1 MKREDIKKFFP
12 DATEEQLKG
21 LLDINTAD
29 IGKAKGELEAVK
41 ADLEKANGTLK
52 EYETTI
58 ADMKKSAEGNEDFK
72 KKFEE
77 LEQRI
82 ADEKAEAEKKAKEE
96 AEEAEYSNRF
106 KTVVGEQKWRD
117 ALTEKAVYAEFKTA
131 LQDETNKGK
140 GDKDILAALTQDKE
154 YFAKDPA
161 RVPAFSRGT
170 GFAGGEVDD
179 AAERQWAYPPRRTKE
194 NRKENETWRTALHFS
209 KNTLTCWTRSIRM
222 RPLPLRWTAI

>member
-1 MKREDIKKFFP
+1 MKREDIKKIFP

-29 IGKAKGELEAVK
+29 IGKAKGELEEVK

-72 KKFEE
+72 KKFED

-117 ALTEKAVYAEFKTA
+117 ELTEKAVYAEFKTA
-131 LQDETNKGK
+131 LQDEANKGK
-140 GDKDILAALTQDKE
+140 GDKDILETLT
-154 YFAKDPA
+154 KDRNYWENPNQPA
-161 RVPAFSRGT
+161 NMAGMGT
-170 GFAGGEVDD
+170 NVNTNSANPFNFHFAGVRAKE
-179 AAERQWAYPPRRTKE
+179 TK
-194 NRKENETWRTALHFS
+194 
-209 KNTLTCWTRSIRM
+209 
-222 RPLPLRWTAI
+222 

>member
-12 DATEEQLKG
+12 DATEEQMKG

-29 IGKAKGELEAVK
+29 IGRAKADLETVR

-58 ADMKKSAEGNEDFK
+58 ADLKKSAEGNEDFK
-72 KKFEE
+72 KKFED

-82 ADEKAEAEKKAKEE
+82 AVEKAEAEKKVKEE

-117 ALTEKAVYAEFKTA
+117 ELTEKAVYAEFKTA
-131 LQDETNKGK
+131 LQDEANKGK
-140 GDKDILAALTQDKE
+140 GDKDILTALTQDKE

-179 AAERQWAYPPRRTKE
+179 AAVRAAMGLSPK
-194 NRKENETWRTALHFS
+194 KD
-209 KNTLTCWTRSIRM
+209 
-222 RPLPLRWTAI
+222 

>member
-117 ALTEKAVYAEFKTA
+117 ELTEKAVYAEFKTA
-131 LQDETNKGK
+131 LQDEANKGK

-179 AAERQWAYPPRRTKE
+179 AAVRAAMGLSPK
-194 NRKENETWRTALHFS
+194 KD
-209 KNTLTCWTRSIRM
+209 
-222 RPLPLRWTAI
+222 

>member
-29 IGKAKGELEAVK
+29 IGRAKGELETVK

-72 KKFEE
+72 KKFED

-82 ADEKAEAEKKAKEE
+82 ADEKAEAERKAKEE

-117 ALTEKAVYAEFKTA
+117 ELTEKAVYAEFKTA
-131 LQDETNKGK
+131 LQDEANKGK

-170 GFAGGEVDD
+170 GFAGGGVDD
-179 AAERQWAYPPRRTKE
+179 AAVRAAMGLSPK
-194 NRKENETWRTALHFS
+194 KD
-209 KNTLTCWTRSIRM
+209 
-222 RPLPLRWTAI
+222 

>member
-1 MKREDIKKFFP
+1 MKREDIKKIFP

-29 IGKAKGELEAVK
+29 IGKAKGELEEVK

-72 KKFEE
+72 KKFED

-82 ADEKAEAEKKAKEE
+82 ADEKAAAEKKAKEE
-96 AEEAEYSNRF
+96 AEEAEYANRF

-117 ALTEKAVYAEFKTA
+117 ELTEKAVYAEFKTA
-131 LQDETNKGK
+131 LQDEANKGK

-179 AAERQWAYPPRRTKE
+179 AAVRAAMGLSPK
-194 NRKENETWRTALHFS
+194 KD
-209 KNTLTCWTRSIRM
+209 
-222 RPLPLRWTAI
+222 

>member
-1 MKREDIKKFFP
+1 MKREDIKKIFP

-29 IGKAKGELEAVK
+29 IGKAKGEFEAVK
-41 ADLEKANGTLK
+41 TELEKANGTLK

-72 KKFEE
+72 KKFED

-82 ADEKAEAEKKAKEE
+82 ADEKAEAEKKAKAE

-131 LQDETNKGK
+131 LQDEANKGK

-170 GFAGGEVDD
+170 GFAGGAADD
-179 AAERQWAYPPRRTKE
+179 AAVRAAMGLSPK
-194 NRKENETWRTALHFS
+194 KD
-209 KNTLTCWTRSIRM
+209 
-222 RPLPLRWTAI
+222 

>member
-1 MKREDIKKFFP
+1 MKREDIKKIFP

-117 ALTEKAVYAEFKTA
+117 ELTEKAVYAEFKTA
-131 LQDETNKGK
+131 LQDEANKGK
-140 GDKDILAALTQDKE
+140 GDKDILAALTQDKG

-179 AAERQWAYPPRRTKE
+179 AAVRAAMGLSPK
-194 NRKENETWRTALHFS
+194 KD
-209 KNTLTCWTRSIRM
+209 
-222 RPLPLRWTAI
+222 

>member
-1 MKREDIKKFFP
+1 MKREDIKKIFP

-29 IGKAKGELEAVK
+29 IGKAKGEFEAVK
-41 ADLEKANGTLK
+41 TELEKANGTLK

-72 KKFEE
+72 KKFED

-131 LQDETNKGK
+131 LQDEANKGK

-179 AAERQWAYPPRRTKE
+179 AAVRAAMGLSPK
-194 NRKENETWRTALHFS
+194 KD
-209 KNTLTCWTRSIRM
+209 
-222 RPLPLRWTAI
+222 

>member
-1 MKREDIKKFFP
+1 MKREDIKKIFP

-29 IGKAKGELEAVK
+29 IGKAKGEFEAVK
-41 ADLEKANGTLK
+41 TDLEKANGTLK

-58 ADMKKSAEGNEDFK
+58 ADLKKSAEGNEDFK
-72 KKFEE
+72 KKFED

-131 LQDETNKGK
+131 LQDEANKGK

-179 AAERQWAYPPRRTKE
+179 AAVRAAMGLSPK
-194 NRKENETWRTALHFS
+194 KD
-209 KNTLTCWTRSIRM
+209 
-222 RPLPLRWTAI
+222 

>member
-1 MKREDIKKFFP
+1 MKREDIKKIFP

-82 ADEKAEAEKKAKEE
+82 ADEKAAAERKAKEE
-96 AEEAEYSNRF
+96 AEEDEYSNRF

-179 AAERQWAYPPRRTKE
+179 AAVRAAMGLSPK
-194 NRKENETWRTALHFS
+194 KD
-209 KNTLTCWTRSIRM
+209 
-222 RPLPLRWTAI
+222 

>member
-1 MKREDIKKFFP
+1 MKREDIKKIFP
-12 DATEEQLKG
+12 DATEDQLKG

-29 IGKAKGELEAVK
+29 IGNAKGELETVK

-117 ALTEKAVYAEFKTA
+117 ELTEKAVYAEFKTA
-131 LQDETNKGK
+131 LQDEANKGK
-140 GDKDILAALTQDKE
+140 GDKDILETLT
-154 YFAKDPA
+154 KDRNYWENPNQPA
-161 RVPAFSRGT
+161 NMAGMGT
-170 GFAGGEVDD
+170 NVNTNGANPFNFHFAGVRAKE
-179 AAERQWAYPPRRTKE
+179 TK
-194 NRKENETWRTALHFS
+194 
-209 KNTLTCWTRSIRM
+209 
-222 RPLPLRWTAI
+222 

>member
-1 MKREDIKKFFP
+1 MKREDIKKIFP

-29 IGKAKGELEAVK
+29 IGRAKGELETVK

-58 ADMKKSAEGNEDFK
+58 ADLKKSAECNEDFK

-82 ADEKAEAEKKAKEE
+82 ADEKAEAEKKAKAE

-117 ALTEKAVYAEFKTA
+117 ELTEKAVYAEFKTA
-131 LQDETNKGK
+131 LQDEANKGK
-140 GDKDILAALTQDKE
+140 GDKDILETLT
-154 YFAKDPA
+154 KDRNYWENPNQPA
-161 RVPAFSRGT
+161 NMAGMGT
-170 GFAGGEVDD
+170 NVNTNGANPFNFHFAGVRAKE
-179 AAERQWAYPPRRTKE
+179 TK
-194 NRKENETWRTALHFS
+194 
-209 KNTLTCWTRSIRM
+209 
-222 RPLPLRWTAI
+222 

>member
-1 MKREDIKKFFP
+1 MKREDIKKIFP

-29 IGKAKGELEAVK
+29 IGKAKGELETVK
-41 ADLEKANGTLK
+41 ADLEKANGTLR

-131 LQDETNKGK
+131 LQDEANKGK

-179 AAERQWAYPPRRTKE
+179 AAVRAAMGLSPKKE
-194 NRKENETWRTALHFS
+194 
-209 KNTLTCWTRSIRM
+209 
-222 RPLPLRWTAI
+222 

>member
-1 MKREDIKKFFP
+1 MKREDIKKIFP

-29 IGKAKGELEAVK
+29 IGKAKGEHEAVK

-58 ADMKKSAEGNEDFK
+58 ADLKKSAEGNEDFK
-72 KKFEE
+72 KKFED

-96 AEEAEYSNRF
+96 AEEAEYANRF

-117 ALTEKAVYAEFKTA
+117 ELTEKAVYAEFKTA
-131 LQDETNKGK
+131 LQDEANKGK

-179 AAERQWAYPPRRTKE
+179 AAVRAAMGLSPK
-194 NRKENETWRTALHFS
+194 KD
-209 KNTLTCWTRSIRM
+209 
-222 RPLPLRWTAI
+222 

>member
-1 MKREDIKKFFP
+1 MKREDIKKIFP

-29 IGKAKGELEAVK
+29 IGRAKGELETVK
-41 ADLEKANGTLK
+41 ADLEKANGTLR

-117 ALTEKAVYAEFKTA
+117 ELTEKAVYAEFKTA
-131 LQDETNKGK
+131 LQDEVNKGK
-140 GDKDILAALTQDKE
+140 GDKDILETLT
-154 YFAKDPA
+154 KDRNYWENPNQPA
-161 RVPAFSRGT
+161 NMAGMGT
-170 GFAGGEVDD
+170 NVNTNSANPFNFHFAGVRAKE
-179 AAERQWAYPPRRTKE
+179 TK
-194 NRKENETWRTALHFS
+194 
-209 KNTLTCWTRSIRM
+209 
-222 RPLPLRWTAI
+222 

>member
-41 ADLEKANGTLK
+41 ADFEKANGTLR

-72 KKFEE
+72 KKFED

-82 ADEKAEAEKKAKEE
+82 ADEKAAAEKKAKEE
-96 AEEAEYSNRF
+96 EEEAEYSNRF

-131 LQDETNKGK
+131 LQDEANKGK

-179 AAERQWAYPPRRTKE
+179 AAVRAAMGLSPK
-194 NRKENETWRTALHFS
+194 KD
-209 KNTLTCWTRSIRM
+209 
-222 RPLPLRWTAI
+222 

>member
-1 MKREDIKKFFP
+1 MKRDDIKKIFP

-179 AAERQWAYPPRRTKE
+179 AAVRAAMGLSPK
-194 NRKENETWRTALHFS
+194 KD
-209 KNTLTCWTRSIRM
+209 
-222 RPLPLRWTAI
+222 

>member
-1 MKREDIKKFFP
+1 MKREDIKKIFP

-29 IGKAKGELEAVK
+29 IGKAKGELETVK
-41 ADLEKANGTLK
+41 ANLEKANGTLK

-58 ADMKKSAEGNEDFK
+58 ADLKKSAEGNEDFK

-96 AEEAEYSNRF
+96 AEEAEYSSRF

-117 ALTEKAVYAEFKTA
+117 ELTEKAVYAEFKTA

-179 AAERQWAYPPRRTKE
+179 AAVRAAMGLSPK
-194 NRKENETWRTALHFS
+194 KD
-209 KNTLTCWTRSIRM
+209 
-222 RPLPLRWTAI
+222 

>member
-1 MKREDIKKFFP
+1 MKREDIKKIFP

-29 IGKAKGELEAVK
+29 IGRAKGELETVR

-58 ADMKKSAEGNEDFK
+58 ADLKKSAEGNEDFK
-72 KKFEE
+72 KKFED

-82 ADEKAEAEKKAKEE
+82 ADEKAEAEKKAKAE
-96 AEEAEYSNRF
+96 AEEAEYSDRF

-117 ALTEKAVYAEFKTA
+117 ELTEKAVYAEFKTA
-131 LQDETNKGK
+131 LQDEANKGK

-179 AAERQWAYPPRRTKE
+179 AAVRAAMGLSPK
-194 NRKENETWRTALHFS
+194 KD
-209 KNTLTCWTRSIRM
+209 
-222 RPLPLRWTAI
+222 

>member
-29 IGKAKGELEAVK
+29 IGKAKGEFEAVK
-41 ADLEKANGTLK
+41 TDLEKANGTLK

-58 ADMKKSAEGNEDFK
+58 ADLKKSAEGNEDFK
-72 KKFEE
+72 KKFED

-82 ADEKAEAEKKAKEE
+82 ADEKTEAEKKAKEE

-117 ALTEKAVYAEFKTA
+117 ELTEKAVYAEFKTA
-131 LQDETNKGK
+131 LQDEANKGK

-170 GFAGGEVDD
+170 GFAGGGVDD
-179 AAERQWAYPPRRTKE
+179 AAVRAAMGLSPK
-194 NRKENETWRTALHFS
+194 KD
-209 KNTLTCWTRSIRM
+209 
-222 RPLPLRWTAI
+222 

>member
-29 IGKAKGELEAVK
+29 IGKAKGELETVK
-41 ADLEKANGTLK
+41 ANLEKANGTLR

-82 ADEKAEAEKKAKEE
+82 ADEKAEAEKKAKAE

-117 ALTEKAVYAEFKTA
+117 ELTEKAVYAEFKTA
-131 LQDETNKGK
+131 LQDEANKGK
-140 GDKDILAALTQDKE
+140 GDKDILETLT
-154 YFAKDPA
+154 KDRNYWENPNQPA
-161 RVPAFSRGT
+161 NMAGMGT
-170 GFAGGEVDD
+170 NVNTNGANPFNFHFAGVRAKE
-179 AAERQWAYPPRRTKE
+179 TK
-194 NRKENETWRTALHFS
+194 
-209 KNTLTCWTRSIRM
+209 
-222 RPLPLRWTAI
+222 

>member
-1 MKREDIKKFFP
+1 MSKREDIKKFFP

-29 IGKAKGELEAVK
+29 IGKAKGEFEAVK
-41 ADLEKANGTLK
+41 TDLEKANGTLK

-58 ADMKKSAEGNEDFK
+58 ADLKKSAEGNEDFK
-72 KKFEE
+72 KKFED

-131 LQDETNKGK
+131 LQDEANKGK

-179 AAERQWAYPPRRTKE
+179 AAVRAAMGLSPK
-194 NRKENETWRTALHFS
+194 KD
-209 KNTLTCWTRSIRM
+209 
-222 RPLPLRWTAI
+222 

>member
-29 IGKAKGELEAVK
+29 IGRAKGELETVK

-58 ADMKKSAEGNEDFK
+58 ADLKKSAEGNEDFK
-72 KKFEE
+72 KKFED

-82 ADEKAEAEKKAKEE
+82 ADEKAEEEKKAKAE

-117 ALTEKAVYAEFKTA
+117 ELTEKAVYAEFKTA
-131 LQDETNKGK
+131 LQDEANKEIGR
-140 GDKDILAALTQDKE
+140 AH
-154 YFAKDPA
+154 
-161 RVPAFSRGT
+161 V
-170 GFAGGEVDD
+170 
-179 AAERQWAYPPRRTKE
+179 
-194 NRKENETWRTALHFS
+194 
-209 KNTLTCWTRSIRM
+209 
-222 RPLPLRWTAI
+222 

>member
-1 MKREDIKKFFP
+1 MKREDIKKIFP

-82 ADEKAEAEKKAKEE
+82 ADEKAEAEKKAEEE

-131 LQDETNKGK
+131 LQDEANKGK

-179 AAERQWAYPPRRTKE
+179 AAVRAAMGLSPK
-194 NRKENETWRTALHFS
+194 KD
-209 KNTLTCWTRSIRM
+209 
-222 RPLPLRWTAI
+222 

>member
-1 MKREDIKKFFP
+1 MKREDIKKIFP

-117 ALTEKAVYAEFKTA
+117 ELTEKAVYAEFKTA
-131 LQDETNKGK
+131 LQDEANKGK
-140 GDKDILAALTQDKE
+140 GDKDILAALTQDKG

-170 GFAGGEVDD
+170 GFAGGGVDD
-179 AAERQWAYPPRRTKE
+179 AAVRAAMGLSPK
-194 NRKENETWRTALHFS
+194 KD
-209 KNTLTCWTRSIRM
+209 
-222 RPLPLRWTAI
+222 

>member
-1 MKREDIKKFFP
+1 MKREDIKKIFP

-41 ADLEKANGTLK
+41 ANLEKANGTLR

-96 AEEAEYSNRF
+96 AEETEYANRF

-131 LQDETNKGK
+131 LQDEANKGK

-170 GFAGGEVDD
+170 GFAGGAADD
-179 AAERQWAYPPRRTKE
+179 AAVRAAMGLSPKKE
-194 NRKENETWRTALHFS
+194 
-209 KNTLTCWTRSIRM
+209 
-222 RPLPLRWTAI
+222 

>member
-1 MKREDIKKFFP
+1 MKREDIKKIFP

-29 IGKAKGELEAVK
+29 IGKAKGEIEAVK
-41 ADLEKANGTLK
+41 TDLEKANGTLK

-117 ALTEKAVYAEFKTA
+117 ELTEKAVYAEFKTA
-131 LQDETNKGK
+131 LQYEANKGK

-179 AAERQWAYPPRRTKE
+179 AAVRAAMGLSPK
-194 NRKENETWRTALHFS
+194 KD
-209 KNTLTCWTRSIRM
+209 
-222 RPLPLRWTAI
+222 

>member
-29 IGKAKGELEAVK
+29 IGKAKGELETVK

-82 ADEKAEAEKKAKEE
+82 ADEKAKEE
-96 AEEAEYSNRF
+96 AEEAEYANRF

-131 LQDETNKGK
+131 LQDEANKGK

-170 GFAGGEVDD
+170 GFAGGAADD
-179 AAERQWAYPPRRTKE
+179 AAVRAAMGLSPK
-194 NRKENETWRTALHFS
+194 KD
-209 KNTLTCWTRSIRM
+209 
-222 RPLPLRWTAI
+222 

>member
-1 MKREDIKKFFP
+1 MKREDIKKIFP

-29 IGKAKGELEAVK
+29 IGRAKGELETVK

-58 ADMKKSAEGNEDFK
+58 ADLKKSAEGNEDFK
-72 KKFEE
+72 KKFED

-131 LQDETNKGK
+131 LQDEANKGK

-170 GFAGGEVDD
+170 GFAGGAADD
-179 AAERQWAYPPRRTKE
+179 AAVRAAMGLSPKKE
-194 NRKENETWRTALHFS
+194 
-209 KNTLTCWTRSIRM
+209 
-222 RPLPLRWTAI
+222 

>member
-1 MKREDIKKFFP
+1 MKREDIKKIFP

-29 IGKAKGELEAVK
+29 IGRAKGELETVK

-58 ADMKKSAEGNEDFK
+58 ADLKKSAEGNEDFK
-72 KKFEE
+72 KKFED

-82 ADEKAEAEKKAKEE
+82 ADEKAEEEKKAKAE

-117 ALTEKAVYAEFKTA
+117 ELTEKAVYAEFKTA
-131 LQDETNKGK
+131 LQDEANKGK
-140 GDKDILAALTQDKE
+140 GDKDILAALTQDRNYWE
-154 YFAKDPA
+154 NPNQPA
-161 RVPAFSRGT
+161 NMAGMGT
-170 GFAGGEVDD
+170 NVNTNGANPFNFHFAGVRAKE
-179 AAERQWAYPPRRTKE
+179 TK
-194 NRKENETWRTALHFS
+194 
-209 KNTLTCWTRSIRM
+209 
-222 RPLPLRWTAI
+222 

>member
-1 MKREDIKKFFP
+1 MKREDIKKIFP

-41 ADLEKANGTLK
+41 ADLEKANGTLR

-72 KKFEE
+72 KKFED

-82 ADEKAEAEKKAKEE
+82 ADEKAEAERKAKEE

-117 ALTEKAVYAEFKTA
+117 ELTEKAVYAEFKTA
-131 LQDETNKGK
+131 LQDEANKGK

-179 AAERQWAYPPRRTKE
+179 AAVRAAMGLSPK
-194 NRKENETWRTALHFS
+194 KD
-209 KNTLTCWTRSIRM
+209 
-222 RPLPLRWTAI
+222 

>member
-1 MKREDIKKFFP
+1 MKREDIKKIFP

-29 IGKAKGELEAVK
+29 IGKAKGELETVK

-58 ADMKKSAEGNEDFK
+58 ADLKKSAEGNEDFK
-72 KKFEE
+72 KKFED

-82 ADEKAEAEKKAKEE
+82 ADEKAEAERKAKEE

-131 LQDETNKGK
+131 LQDEANKGR

-179 AAERQWAYPPRRTKE
+179 AAVRAAMGLSPK
-194 NRKENETWRTALHFS
+194 KD
-209 KNTLTCWTRSIRM
+209 
-222 RPLPLRWTAI
+222 

>member
-1 MKREDIKKFFP
+1 MKREDIKKIFP

-117 ALTEKAVYAEFKTA
+117 ELTEKAVYAEFKTA
-131 LQDETNKGK
+131 LQDEANKGK

-179 AAERQWAYPPRRTKE
+179 AAVRAVMGLSPK
-194 NRKENETWRTALHFS
+194 KD
-209 KNTLTCWTRSIRM
+209 
-222 RPLPLRWTAI
+222 

>member
-1 MKREDIKKFFP
+1 MKREDIKKIFP

-29 IGKAKGELEAVK
+29 IGRAKEDLETVK

-58 ADMKKSAEGNEDFK
+58 ADMKKSTEGNEDFK
-72 KKFEE
+72 KKFED

-131 LQDETNKGK
+131 LQDEANKGK

-179 AAERQWAYPPRRTKE
+179 AAVRAAMGLSPK
-194 NRKENETWRTALHFS
+194 KD
-209 KNTLTCWTRSIRM
+209 
-222 RPLPLRWTAI
+222 

>member
-1 MKREDIKKFFP
+1 MKREDIKKIFP

-41 ADLEKANGTLK
+41 VDLEKANGTLR

-96 AEEAEYSNRF
+96 AEEAEYANRF

-131 LQDETNKGK
+131 LQDEANKGN

-170 GFAGGEVDD
+170 GFAGGGADD
-179 AAERQWAYPPRRTKE
+179 AAVRAAMGLSPKKE
-194 NRKENETWRTALHFS
+194 
-209 KNTLTCWTRSIRM
+209 
-222 RPLPLRWTAI
+222 

>member
-1 MKREDIKKFFP
+1 MKREDIKKIFP

-58 ADMKKSAEGNEDFK
+58 ADMKKSTEGNEDFK

-117 ALTEKAVYAEFKTA
+117 ELTEKAVYAEFKTA
-131 LQDETNKGK
+131 LQDEANKGK

-170 GFAGGEVDD
+170 GFAGGAADD
-179 AAERQWAYPPRRTKE
+179 AAVRAAMGLSPK
-194 NRKENETWRTALHFS
+194 KD
-209 KNTLTCWTRSIRM
+209 
-222 RPLPLRWTAI
+222 